1 MKKGDAIEF
10 EEGEEKRPKRKF
22 RPARIKRRKAR

>member
-10 EEGEEKRPKRKF
+10 EEGDEKRPKRKF
-22 RPARIKRRKAR
+22 RLAKRRKEKRA